1 MLLRS
6 LLLSA
11 LITFAL
17 VPAAHAG
24 FRVSGGLG
32 LGSTTTSNEISEDE
46 GPLTMLISVDY
57 VYHSKLILG
66 FEHLRSLSMSPPAT
80 SNAFSGLYFQWYWNA
95 VPTPYLTADKM
106 NTNEIVFRDIGYF
119 WGTGVGI
126 AQSANLPDAEGK
138 TSNAAGFYLSPRVGA
153 DLQLTGKMGARGEF
167 IMATTMIGTGTITS
181 MSLVGSL
188 YFSFN

>member
-1 MLLRS
+1 MLLRN
-6 LLLSA
+6 LLLSFW
-11 LITFAL
+11 LTFAV
-17 VPAAHAG
+17 VPSAYAG
-24 FRVSGGLG
+24 FRVAGGVG

-66 FEHLRSLSMSPPAT
+66 FEHLRSLAMSPPAS
-80 SNAFSGLYFQWYWNA
+80 SNSFSGLYFQWYWNA
-95 VPTPYLTADKM
+95 VPTPYIKADNLK
-106 NTNEIVFRDIGYF
+106 TDEIVFRDIGYF

-126 AQSANLPDAEGK
+126 AQSANLPDAQGK

-153 DLQLTGKMGARGEF
+153 DLQLTNRMGVRGEF
-167 IMATTMIGTGTITS
+167 IMATTVIGTGSVSS
-181 MSLVGSL
+181 MSLLGSI